1 MRFLML
7 LVALV
12 GALALGVPAALADT
26 GTGSDDFFNVSV
38 TLSDEATAGEDFT
51 VAESIEN
58 KTNRLRLVRVTQTLE
73 GPDGVVFSIRYPLLI
88 PANRTLAF
96 ELTFTFPENVP
107 PGPYSLTLTAGGAT
121 ATATTTVS

>member
-26 GTGSDDFFNVSV
+26 GTGSGGGIDVSV
-38 TLSDEATAGEDFT
+38 SLSDEATAGEDFT
-51 VAESIEN
+51 VAESI
-58 KTNRLRLVRVTQTLE
+58 TNTTDRLKLIRVTQTLE
-73 GPDGVVFSIRYPLLI
+73 GPEGVVFSIRYPLFV
-88 PANRTLAF
+88 PAGKTLAF

-107 PGPYSLTLTAGGAT
+107 PGMYSLTLTAGVAS

>member
-12 GALALGVPAALADT
+12 GALALGVPAALANT
-26 GTGSDDFFNVSV
+26 GTGSGGGIDVSV
-38 TLSDEATAGEDFT
+38 TLSDDATAGEDFT
-51 VAESIEN
+51 VAESITN
-58 KTNRLRLVRVTQTLE
+58 TTNRLKLIRVTQTLE
-73 GPDGVVFSIRYPLLI
+73 GPEGVVFSIRYPLLV
-88 PANRTLAF
+88 PAGKTLAF

-107 PGPYSLTLTAGGAT
+107 PGDYSLTLTAGAAS